1 MPENPIPE
9 DDKSDLRR
17 VMQGAEAIDSIKEA
31 QEYLAEAGGFD
42 ATLDSLDELVEEI
55 RTDTGYARGE
65 ADDES

>member
-1 MPENPIPE
+1 MPENPMPE